1 MIKDIWIL
9 GSGPVGLIA
18 SYYLL
23 EKGYKV
29 NLVDNSKSR
38 VDKENLNK
46 HNITFKNI
54 SNNIFSNNFL
64 VYFNSNIVLP
74 ISSKSAGGFT
84 KVWGGTLNIFNN
96 EELRLMNINQSL
108 IEKYKFILDKL
119 KLDVDLEINP
129 NNSVKNFN
137 KSIYDKSVI
146 DFYEKI
152 IKNNSY
158 LNQEDIEITLSSI
171 FLKNGKIWSSDIL
184 INEMS
189 TEYGDNFLHISDFEV
204 SSIEEEKDYINLIS
218 NDGNQI
224 KIENSKL
231 FLASGVLTSS
241 VLLTKSL
248 NTSFFEIRDSKL
260 IAMPLLKIGKNTK
273 KKSKNTYSQIFINFN
288 DSKNSKSII
297 RTQLYI
303 LNKELI
309 DSVSGKLRITKTL
322 LYGIE
327 KIFRNRIFISF
338 IYSNSENSDYFH
350 FNIDN
355 ENIEV
360 FKKIK
365 KINKDF
371 KIVFLKLLKSFNFTH
386 LIPIPI
392 YKTFPM
398 YGSFHHGAFK
408 AYKSFEKEEISLNE
422 KGQIYNNSNIF
433 VLDSSN
439 IKYVPS
445 GPITFTVM
453 ANALNIVDKAI
464 K

>member
-46 HNITFKNI
+46 HNITFKDI

-241 VLLTKSL
+241 VLLTKSI

-273 KKSKNTYSQIFINFN
+273 EKSKNTYSQIFINFN

-355 ENIEV
+355 KNIEV

-392 YKTFPM
+392 FKTFPM

-453 ANALNIVDKAI
+453 ANALNIVDNAI

>member
-9 GSGPVGLIA
+9 GSGPVGLIT

-38 VDKENLNK
+38 VNKENLNK
-46 HNITFKNI
+46 HNITFKDI

-74 ISSKSAGGFT
+74 ISSKSVGGFT

-152 IKNNSY
+152 ITNNSY

-224 KIENSKL
+224 QIQNSKL

-241 VLLTKSL
+241 VLLSKSL

-288 DSKNSKSII
+288 NSKNSKSII
-297 RTQLYI
+297 RTQLYL

-309 DSVSGKLRITKTL
+309 NSVSGKLKITKML

-338 IYSNSENSDYFH
+338 IYSNSENSDYFQ
-350 FNIDN
+350 FNSDN
-355 ENIEV
+355 EIIEI

-365 KINKDF
+365 KRNKNF
-371 KIVFLKLLKSFNFTH
+371 RIVFLKLLKSCNFTH
-386 LIPIPI
+386 LMPIPI

-408 AYKSFEKEEISLNE
+408 AYKGFEKEEISLNE

-453 ANALNIVDKAI
+453 ANALNIVDNAI

>member
-38 VDKENLNK
+38 VNKENLNK
-46 HNITFKNI
+46 HNITFKEIN
-54 SNNIFSNNFL
+54 NNIFSNNFL

-74 ISSKSAGGFT
+74 ISSKSVGGFT

-108 IEKYKFILDKL
+108 VEKYKFILDKL
-119 KLDVDLEINP
+119 KLDVNLEINP

-152 IKNNSY
+152 ITNNSY

-184 INEMS
+184 INEMA

-218 NDGNQI
+218 NDGNKI

-231 FLASGVLTSS
+231 FLASGALTSS
-241 VLLTKSL
+241 VLLSKSL
-248 NTSFFEIRDSKL
+248 DTSFFEIRDSKL
-260 IAMPLLKIGKNTK
+260 IAMPLLKIGKKTK

-288 DSKNSKSII
+288 NSKNSKSII
-297 RTQLYI
+297 RTQLYL

-309 DSVSGKLRITKTL
+309 DSVSGKLRIMKML

-350 FNIDN
+350 FNIAN

-408 AYKSFEKEEISLNE
+408 AYKSFEKEEISLNG
-422 KGQIYNNSNIF
+422 KGQINNNSNIF

-453 ANALNIVDKAI
+453 ANALNIVDNAI
-464 K
+464 R